1 MAHIIVVGNEKG
13 GSGKSTVSM
22 HVSVAL
28 ARMGKRV
35 GVMDLDLRQL
45 SLGRYIENRTAWMG
59 RNGYDL
65 PSPRFLPLPDIAADA
80 IPDWREPA

>member
-28 ARMGKRV
+28 ARMGQRV
-35 GVMDLDLRQL
+35 GAMDLDLRQL
-45 SLGRYIENRTAWMG
+45 SIRALY
-59 RNGYDL
+59 
-65 PSPRFLPLPDIAADA
+65 
-80 IPDWREPA
+80 